1 MRTVEQIIA
10 DHLEIDVADVTDDK
24 HLMEDLGADSLHT
37 VELVMEFE
45 KEFGIEILD
54 EDADS
59 LVTVGAIK
67 EYIDGLQ

>member
-59 LVTVGAIK
+59 LVTVGAINFDFK
-67 EYIDGLQ
+67 

>member
-1 MRTVEQIIA
+1 MKTVEQIIA
-10 DHLEIDVADVTDDK
+10 EHLDVDIADISDDK
-24 HLMEDLGADSLHT
+24 HLIDSLHT
-37 VELVMEFE
+37 VELVMLFE
-45 KEFGIEILD
+45 QEYGIEVLD

>member
-10 DHLEIDVADVTDDK
+10 DHLEIDIADVTDDK

-67 EYIDGLQ
+67 EYVDGLQ